1 MKPAAITAEAASW
14 ITVCDANQDGATS
27 IILSPGFRYVGL
39 IEIILVGVKLMSLEA
54 VRYFWGSE
62 F

>member
-1 MKPAAITAEAASW
+1 MKPAANTAEAASW
-14 ITVCDANQDGATS
+14 ITAGEAKRDGATS
-27 IILSPGFRYVGL
+27 MILSPGFRYVGL
-39 IEIILVGVKLMSLEA
+39 IEIILVGVKLMSLGA